1 MIREHAFALERAA
14 LGYPT
19 LLRAAVIAERGTSVA
34 VVIGDPADAA
44 THALAQRARLA
55 LAPEDAVIVAA
66 PGSAPPGLDAAWL
79 AGRGLVGGR
88 PAAYV
93 CHGTE
98 CSLPVTDPAA
108 LGKALIPWQVA

>member
-1 MIREHAFALERAA
+1 V
-14 LGYPT
+14 
-19 LLRAAVIAERGTSVA
+19 AVIV
-34 VVIGDPADAA
+34 GDPADPA
-44 THALAQRARLA
+44 TQALALRARRA
-55 LAPEDAVIVAA
+55 LAPQDAVIVAA

-79 AGRGLVGGR
+79 AGRGLVGGK

-108 LGKALIPWQVA
+108 LAEAAVRA